1 MASVSARQASDQ
13 TRRPT
18 PLERYQEDL
27 KRSDFQYDSAQEQ
40 AVKHL
45 QRLYDELVSAP
56 TTVPKA
62 IVASKGIKAKM
73 AGLLGKKNE
82 PAYVVHVAEKIA
94 ELKEMS
100 LEEVAQSTTNTALGL
115 FKKLSANN

>member
-45 QRLYDELVSAP
+45 QREDRTEDWPLCWVLPVPTMKRVVMDLDNLASA
-56 TTVPKA
+56 
-62 IVASKGIKAKM
+62 
-73 AGLLGKKNE
+73 LLR
-82 PAYVVHVAEKIA
+82 A
-94 ELKEMS
+94 
-100 LEEVAQSTTNTALGL
+100 
-115 FKKLSANN
+115 

>member
-82 PAYVVHVAEKIA
+82 PAKPPVPQVK
-94 ELKEMS
+94 
-100 LEEVAQSTTNTALGL
+100 GL
-115 FKKLSANN
+115 YFWGGVGR